1 MDDAKRIHPE
11 ERQREK
17 QASRDEDAR
26 RLAAGEVTPAQLH
39 RENSFFG
46 GQPVEP
52 VWSDL
57 PRVLAAM
64 RRRRPKQ
71 G

>member
-1 MDDAKRIHPE
+1 MDDVEYIDPE
-11 ERQREK
+11 ERRREK

-26 RLAAGEVTPAQLH
+26 RLAAGEVTPEQLN
-39 RENSFFG
+39 RENSFFAG
-46 GQPVEP
+46 LSLEP

-57 PRVLAAM
+57 PRALAAM
-64 RRRRPKQ
+64 RRRRQ